1 MNFVKYGAAV
11 AKPSD
16 DKEKRESDHEDRD
29 NLTPKTAREL
39 VLGLDLFGGTTF
51 GV

>member
-1 MNFVKYGAAV
+1 MDLVKYCTAM

-29 NLTPKTAREL
+29 NLTPKTTRKL